1 VSLSQ
6 LLLDVALPDKRR
18 DAWKQLYQELQRLV
32 GAEFLVAS
40 TGKVLRIPKA
50 DQLDIVN
57 AVAVKILE
65 HGALKVAGKSEGE
78 SKRYLQAMLRNK
90 WLDEQRKLVRRERH
104 AQLEAEQEEAG
115 PLQPAAEEALH
126 LPYAEKLLDAA
137 YQELHA
143 RRAPRF
149 RQELER
155 TWTQVRALAFGQA
168 TMEDLMRRDE
178 GVTESTSPSERKA
191 AQQRIHQN
199 HSRLRKT
206 LNLTVDVMER
216 EAKVSPEDAAA
227 TRRLIGELN
236 RCQRS
241 SAGSVPPSDTP

>member
-1 VSLSQ
+1 MSLSQ
-6 LLLDVALPDKRR
+6 LLLDIASPDKRR
-18 DAWKQLYQELQRLV
+18 EAWKLLYLELQNLV
-32 GAEFLVAS
+32 GSEFVVAS
-40 TGKVLRIPKA
+40 MGKAFRIPKA

-65 HGALKVAGKSEGE
+65 HSPLKVAGKSEGE
-78 SKRYLQAMLRNK
+78 CKRYLQAMLRNK
-90 WLDEQRKLVRRERH
+90 WFDEQRKLVRRERQ
-104 AQLEAEQEEAG
+104 ARLEEEQKEAE
-115 PLQPAAEEALH
+115 PSQPATEEALH

-155 TWTQVRALAFGQA
+155 TWAQVRALAFGQA

-178 GVTESTSPSERKA
+178 GVTEATSSSERKA

-199 HSRLRKT
+199 HSRFRKN

-236 RCQRS
+236 RCQRT